1 MEMTLKGLHEQLNVK
16 QNLAIY
22 VRNTNKKYKSN
33 YTEDTILSREMY
45 MLIKFNTLGKLRHHG
60 AQMKL
65 MNNYV
70 KLEDSVRGLESQQ
83 DRMEGRAKL
92 ASELIEKD
100 NLKNSY
106 IETLKMANVF
116 RSNIKP
122 PEEVYDFLEKNGVR
136 YAKFVITSGIEAFF
150 NDRIEWFESELAKM
164 K

>member
-1 MEMTLKGLHEQLNVK
+1 MEMTLKGLHEQLKVK

-60 AQMKL
+60 TQMSL
-65 MNNYV
+65 MNNYI
-70 KLEDSVRGLESQQ
+70 KLEDTVRGLESQQ
-83 DRMEGRAKL
+83 ERMEGRAKL

-100 NLKNSY
+100 NLKNAY
-106 IETLKMANVF
+106 IECLKVSTKIIEGYQVPASVIDYLN
-116 RSNIKP
+116 
-122 PEEVYDFLEKNGVR
+122 KNGLK
-136 YAKFVITSGIEAFF
+136 YAEYMTHKGVAKYFE
-150 NDRIEWFESELAKM
+150 DRINWFEDELSKL

>member
-1 MEMTLKGLHEQLNVK
+1 MEMTLKGLHEQLKVK

-60 AQMKL
+60 TQMSL
-65 MNNYV
+65 MNNYI
-70 KLEDSVRGLESQQ
+70 KLEDTVRGLESQQ
-83 DRMEGRAKL
+83 ERMEGRAKL

-100 NLKNSY
+100 NLKNAY
-106 IETLKMANVF
+106 IECLKA
-116 RSNIKP
+116 SNKIVEGYP
-122 PEEVYDFLEKNGVR
+122 TPVDVIEYLNKNGLK
-136 YAKFVITSGIEAFF
+136 YAEYMTPKGVAKYFQ
-150 NDRIEWFESELAKM
+150 DRAKWFEDELAKL